1 MIETDGDWDDCQ
13 ADPFDAWL
21 TVENYD
27 LNVVGDNDK
36 ERIIH
41 VYPSDG
47 IIYGELIKEFGLTAD
62 EEFDCATLVVIA
74 TKETKPDE

>member
-1 MIETDGDWDDCQ
+1 MKLNKKQTKELSDKG
-13 ADPFDAWL
+13 
-21 TVENYD
+21 YD
-27 LNVVGDNDK
+27 VVDK

-74 TKETKPDE
+74 TKETKGDE

>member
-1 MIETDGDWDDCQ
+1 MKLNKKQTKELSDNGYDVVDEDGR
-13 ADPFDAWL
+13 
-21 TVENYD
+21 N
-27 LNVVGDNDK
+27 

>member
-1 MIETDGDWDDCQ
+1 MKLNKKQTKALSDKGYDVVDEDGR
-13 ADPFDAWL
+13 
-21 TVENYD
+21 N
-27 LNVVGDNDK
+27 

-47 IIYGELIKEFGLTAD
+47 VIYGEICETFGLTAG

-74 TKETKPDE
+74 TKETKSDE

>member
-1 MIETDGDWDDCQ
+1 MKLNKKQTKELSDKG
-13 ADPFDAWL
+13 
-21 TVENYD
+21 YD
-27 LNVVGDNDK
+27 VVDK

>member
-1 MIETDGDWDDCQ
+1 MKLNKKQTKELSDKGYDVNHS
-13 ADPFDAWL
+13 DANG
-21 TVENYD
+21 TY
-27 LNVVGDNDK
+27 

-47 IIYGELIKEFGLTAD
+47 VIYGEICETFGLTAG

-74 TKETKPDE
+74 TKETKSDE